1 MTVVASEEP
10 GQEQGPVI
18 LSVLLSL
25 GTIENPASDYA
36 AVREKVCNALGTA
49 PEHLEFFQLAP
60 SSSSSQQQDTESSS
74 RTSTP
79 GSSHMGVRV
88 KSEKM
93 TLEYFKY
100 LISENKRLRT
110 KVEKTSEALSTL
122 QVQNE
127 TYRKQLVEVQPPS
140 SAGAVPEPQG
150 SHRETRLPVQKRL
163 EMSNRLLSAE
173 VDDLRAKLIKS
184 ERFKK
189 EVLHTVKDLKSQLA
203 MLTEEIL
210 LNDWDMSD
218 AEGSEQED

>member
-122 QVQNE
+122 QVCA
-127 TYRKQLVEVQPPS
+127 PPPPLPHPLPGVRVTGDGTLPGRS
-140 SAGAVPEPQG
+140 SFSGQ
-150 SHRETRLPVQKRL
+150 
-163 EMSNRLLSAE
+163 
-173 VDDLRAKLIKS
+173 D
-184 ERFKK
+184 FFY
-189 EVLHTVKDLKSQLA
+189 
-203 MLTEEIL
+203 
-210 LNDWDMSD
+210 
-218 AEGSEQED
+218 